1 MAGPPKG
8 PIVGLTE
15 LSDLLGVVKQT
26 PHAWQ
31 YRGVLPKPDFDP
43 INGGKAWR
51 RETILLWAASRT
63 TVLEKAPPTV
73 AAEARRLVRAK
84 ATAA

>member
-1 MAGPPKG
+1 MAGVPKG

-15 LSDLLGVVKQT
+15 LADLLGVVKQT

-51 RETILLWAASRT
+51 RETILLWAAARPQ
-63 TVLEKAPPTV
+63 VLEKAPATV
-73 AAEARRLVRAK
+73 AQEARRLAKAK